1 MTLEEIA
8 FFCQSCASKSPAI
21 VLGSGASIPYGI
33 KGMTELANWL
43 VAEVTPQCEPE
54 TDAWTLVRTA
64 LATWNK
70 RWKTKRYQK
79 LWLYK
84 LFDGHGISFRWTIIY
99 YSNPPLAVTPSFLCK
114 NCLPVY
120 LEAPKK
126 ISM

>member
-64 LATWNK
+64 LANGDHLEQALENKALPETLVIQIVRRTWDFISLDD
-70 RWKTKRYQK
+70 YI
-79 LWLYK
+79 
-84 LFDGHGISFRWTIIY
+84 LFKSAISGNTQFPLQELFAGLFRST
-99 YSNPPLAVTPSFLCK
+99 
-114 NCLPVY
+114 
-120 LEAPKK
+120 
-126 ISM
+126 